1 MAANDKITIKFVP
14 EGDKR
19 LIKAFEGLAKGQRKF
34 NQENKKGSNSLK
46 KYRKNQMRVTKGNQA
61 LGGSFAVVR
70 SKMLLF
76 NFAMALGVRQ
86 VIGFVKEASKVDS
99 MSRAFNT
106 LAGATENS
114 QVALSKLKSATNDT
128 MSEFDLFQQANNAMI
143 LGVSKNSDEMAEMF
157 DIAQRLGRALGRD
170 TKSSV
175 ESLITGIGRQ
185 SRLMLDNIGII
196 VKADEAYGKYAKKL
210 GTTADKLTD
219 AQKKQAFLSATME
232 SARKKVASLGEE
244 TLSTEDKIAQ
254 MDTAISE
261 AANHLGELATP
272 IFLGFAGVISDI
284 AKGVQLIGT
293 TELER
298 LIIKLEEVGA
308 SDDLIKGLKVDALNE
323 ELVGLNSTLES
334 MIGENAFK
342 EMGGDIQLAQKV
354 MQGMVDKAK
363 ENIKLGH
370 KDIAYL
376 KESGTLTEERASK
389 MRQFIKQDE
398 FRIKQSN
405 DVLAIIRKILA
416 VETLLAQKNK
426 QKISG
431 EGDDGSKNENIQAES
446 KFTDDLVKAKG
457 RLLALN
463 QVAFEGTARELDYV
477 KLKVEHTKAQTKI
490 DAKNLSLKEK
500 MIGANEQDQAVI
512 QSIIDIN
519 KKAKTQ
525 LDENFASETNAINL
539 KHDLIDALKLQHT
552 QDVTNF
558 ALQDGFISIAEK
570 KEIAEMKLI
579 ELGHAKHNAELA
591 GGEQVL
597 AINTQIAKVKAD
609 LINIERSATEQTLAG
624 IGAVTSATTNA
635 ISAYEANANAY
646 DNAEKKKEL
655 ANAKTQRQKDAIEE
669 KYAKKA
675 EDRAKK
681 LQKWKIATAISNVAL
696 GITQTWRDPQLP
708 TWAKVIATAAQATA
722 GAAQIATIQGQ
733 KFEQGGMVGG
743 RRHSQGGTMIEAE
756 QGEFVMSRNA
766 VNAVGIEAMNRIN
779 AGGGAGSVVV
789 NVSGNVMSQDFIED
803 EAIPMIKEAIR
814 RGADIGVS

>member
-1 MAANDKITIKFVP
+1 MAVDKNITIKFVAD
-14 EGDKR
+14 GDKR
-19 LIKAFEGLAKGQRKF
+19 LIKAFEGLAKGQKKF
-34 NQENKKGSNSLK
+34 NGQNKKGADGLK

-61 LGGSFAVVR
+61 LGGSFAVIR

-196 VKADEAYGKYAKKL
+196 VKADEAYGKYAEKL

-261 AANHLGELATP
+261 AANHLGKLATP
-272 IFLGFAGVISDI
+272 IFLGFAEVISDI

-370 KDIAYL
+370 EDIAYL

-389 MRQFIKQDE
+389 MRQFIKEDE

-405 DVLAIIRKILA
+405 DVLAVIRQILA
-416 VETLLAQKNK
+416 VETLLAPKNK
-426 QKISG
+426 QKIEEIDITTLAFRNQSNALD
-431 EGDDGSKNENIQAES
+431 EYAIS
-446 KFTDDLVKAKG
+446 LVKTNNITADYSDNLIG
-457 RLLALN
+457 LAR
-463 QVAFEGTARELDYV
+463 AF
-477 KLKVEHTKAQTKI
+477 K
-490 DAKNLSLKEK
+490 
-500 MIGANEQDQAVI
+500 
-512 QSIIDIN
+512 
-519 KKAKTQ
+519 
-525 LDENFASETNAINL
+525 
-539 KHDLIDALKLQHT
+539 
-552 QDVTNF
+552 
-558 ALQDGFISIAEK
+558 
-570 KEIAEMKLI
+570 
-579 ELGHAKHNAELA
+579 
-591 GGEQVL
+591 
-597 AINTQIAKVKAD
+597 
-609 LINIERSATEQTLAG
+609 
-624 IGAVTSATTNA
+624 
-635 ISAYEANANAY
+635 ISAIAQEQQKNSIVSSSFATGKAY
-646 DNAEKKKEL
+646 DNAGR
-655 ANAKTQRQKDAIEE
+655 A
-669 KYAKKA
+669 A
-675 EDRAKK
+675 EAAGKQVIQSLIQQAVVSLMADSFKK
-681 LQKWKIATAISNVAL
+681 LGWL
-696 GITQTWRDPQLP
+696 GVPL
-708 TWAKVIATAAQATA
+708 AATA
-722 GAAQIATIQGQ
+722 GAVVGSLVGQ
-733 KFEQGGMVGG
+733 AGRHWNMDKFEDGGLVGG

-779 AGGGAGSVVV
+779 AGGGAGSV
-789 NVSGNVMSQDFIED
+789 NISFAGNVMSQDFIED